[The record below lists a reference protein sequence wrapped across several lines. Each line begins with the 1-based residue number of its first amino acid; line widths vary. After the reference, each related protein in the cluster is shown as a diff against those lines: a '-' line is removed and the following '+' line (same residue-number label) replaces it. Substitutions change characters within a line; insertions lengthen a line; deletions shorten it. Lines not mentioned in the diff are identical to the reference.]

1 MRLKVETVAPLPHVK
16 AWFCANAIP
25 TIHDLKTS
33 LCADLP
39 PLRGAAVHPQDLILL
54 LDDFELLDSSPIDVV
69 RDGDLVVCVHS
80 PLSLPF
86 SQRRLSW

>member
-16 AWFCANAIP
+16 AWFGANAIP
-25 TIHDLKTS
+25 TIHDLKPS

-39 PLRGAAVHPQDLILL
+39 PLRGAAVHPRDLILL

-69 RDGDLVVCVHS
+69 RDGDLIMYVQP
-80 PLSLPF
+80 PLLLFF
-86 SQRRLSW
+86 SQRSLS